1 MSHRPAIAA
10 EIEAIRAEIAQ
21 AKAAQ
26 GNQAASDEDYWELVT
41 RLALMTPEQWAGMPA
56 ADRRQ
61 TYAYL
66 VRRVTIEGAEVV
78 GVELGR

>member
-41 RLALMTPEQWAGMPA
+41 KMALMAPEQWAGMPA
-56 ADRRQ
+56 PDMRRS
-61 TYAYL
+61 AGGL
-66 VRRVTIEGAEVV
+66 ARRAVIEG
-78 GVELGR
+78 R